1 MGLFFFYN
9 NRKPRKFNYRPV
21 LYDPKEEARREDMEK
36 RIRRIKAEVAKE
48 EGRPIDLEAQKTP
61 TDFGEE
67 FLSQTKHLK
76 RRKDRYDDESKP
88 FYANNATVILLL
100 AALAVLFYILFL
112 R

>member
-21 LYDPKEEARREDMEK
+21 RYDPKEEARREDMEK
-36 RIRRIKAEVAKE
+36 RIRRIKAEVAEE
-48 EGRPIDLEAQKTP
+48 EGKPIEMEAQKQP
-61 TDFGEE
+61 TDFGGE

-76 RRKDRYDDESKP
+76 RRKERYDDDSKP
-88 FYANNATVILLL
+88 FYANNITVILLL
-100 AALAVLFYILFL
+100 AVLAVLFYILFL